1 MCAACWERGVGAG
14 LATGSASGE
23 GKGRE
28 DDKRGQAVAF
38 LAQGTEDQV
47 VAGGWQRNLGRSV
60 MKGAMRRAG

>member
-14 LATGSASGE
+14 LATGSANGE

-28 DDKRGQAVAF
+28 DGKRGQAVTF

-47 VAGGWQRNLGRSV
+47 GAGAGSETS
-60 MKGAMRRAG
+60 GAQ